1 MEIESVTWD
10 ARGWG
15 LLWLQNHLL
24 FSVQPAPAPALA
36 HEPGTVTNTLIKLSR
51 LYNNLLYSSLVL
63 VLFYQGT
70 RKCKTE

>member
-36 HEPGTVTNTLIKLSR
+36 HEPTLR
-51 LYNNLLYSSLVL
+51 R
-63 VLFYQGT
+63 GP
-70 RKCKTE
+70 